1 MYKQMSK
8 HIYNLR
14 TGNVTK
20 KFEVSTDSLHHTDFK
35 FGLTFN
41 FVMSQTK
48 LAAQTSLF
56 FTFGIR
62 RNFFFFIMAPNRSN
76 QKTKTLSF
84 WGLKDPYKGLF

>member
-1 MYKQMSK
+1 MSK
-8 HIYNLR
+8 HISNFQ

-20 KFEVSTDSLHHTDFK
+20 KFEVSTDSLRHTDFK

-62 RNFFFFIMAPNRSN
+62 RNFFFLLWRIIDLTKKLRHYLFGAS
-76 QKTKTLSF
+76 KTLIRVFS
-84 WGLKDPYKGLF
+84 DTS

>member
-8 HIYNLR
+8 HISNFR

-20 KFEVSTDSLHHTDFK
+20 KFEVSMDLLRHTDFK

-56 FTFGIR
+56 STFGIR
-62 RNFFFFIMAPNRSN
+62 RNFFFLLWRKIDL
-76 QKTKTLSF
+76 T
-84 WGLKDPYKGLF
+84 

>member
-1 MYKQMSK
+1 MVKQISNFGTDK
-8 HIYNLR
+8 A
-14 TGNVTK
+14 TEEFK
-20 KFEVSTDSLHHTDFK
+20 VSTASLRRTVIK

-41 FVMSQTK
+41 FVTSQTK